1 MNSKHKGQNNEGQG
15 IGREKGI
22 PVASDSMQT
31 RPPGS
36 RQSGSADVQSANIEE
51 GTSYLRNRNAEQG
64 QFEGSMQSERGAGTA
79 QQAGWSSRQQAQRM
93 QARAEQERLGAPRQS
108 SDLGTQQDQGGG
120 AQASRVGSPGSMQ
133 SGSAGSGQRDLN
145 QPSASPRGHGSK
157 RGKKKGKR

>member
-1 MNSKHKGQNNEGQG
+1 MSSNHKGQNNDGQG

-36 RQSGSADVQSANIEE
+36 RQSGSADVQSANVEQ

-79 QQAGWSSRQQAQRM
+79 QHAGWSSRQQAQRM
-93 QARAEQERLGAPRQS
+93 QARAEQERLAAPRQS
-108 SDLGTQQDQGGG
+108 EDLGVQQAQGGG
-120 AQASRVGSPGSMQ
+120 AQGSMQ
-133 SGSAGSGQRDLN
+133 SGPAGAGQRDLN

-157 RGKKKGKR
+157 RGRKGKH